1 VESGKW
7 KVKSEEWKL
16 ESEKIHI
23 ITNLLVKDV
32 SFMIRP
38 VSKRDSSLR
47 SGRHAGEF
55 FFILNELL
63 GEEESLDTP
72 QFNS

>member
-1 VESGKW
+1 MKSGEWRVKSGEW
-7 KVKSEEWKL
+7 KV

-38 VSKRDSSLR
+38 MSTRDSSLR

-55 FFILNELL
+55 LSF
-63 GEEESLDTP
+63 
-72 QFNS
+72 